1 MVDMSTL
8 DEIAYNHHW
17 HGAGPITR
25 EVLEKYY
32 PEMLEELDEVI
43 EQINHVIVM
52 WQDTLNDMKN
62 IDKEE

>member
-1 MVDMSTL
+1 MVDMATL

-25 EVLEKYY
+25 EVLEKHY
-32 PEMLEELDEVI
+32 PDMLEELDEVI
-43 EQINHVIVM
+43 EQISDVIVM
-52 WQDTLNDMKN
+52 WLDTLNDMKN

>member
-1 MVDMSTL
+1 MVDMYTL

-25 EVLEKYY
+25 EVLEECY

-52 WQDTLNDMKN
+52 WQDTLNDIKN

>member
-1 MVDMSTL
+1 MVDMATL

-25 EVLEKYY
+25 EVLEQHY

-43 EQINHVIVM
+43 EQINDVIVM
-52 WQDTLNDMKN
+52 WRDTLNDMKK
-62 IDKEE
+62 IQKEE

>member
-1 MVDMSTL
+1 MVDMSRL

-32 PEMLEELDEVI
+32 PAMLEELDEVI

>member
-1 MVDMSTL
+1 MVDMYTL

-17 HGAGPITR
+17 HNAGPITR
-25 EVLEKYY
+25 EVLEKHY

-43 EQINHVIVM
+43 EQINDVIVM

>member
-1 MVDMSTL
+1 MVDMATL

-25 EVLEKYY
+25 EVLEKHY

-43 EQINHVIVM
+43 EQINDVIVM
-52 WQDTLNDMKN
+52 WRDTLNDMKK
-62 IDKEE
+62 IQKEE